1 MKKIFLFLMLSSL
14 IFGDTIK
21 GIVVDLNNNP
31 VKDAEV
37 KLEAISPLT
46 EKDSKITKT
55 NKNGEF
61 TIENL
66 KTGYYYLKSIAH
78 GFLLWNSR
86 IEVNQAKYG
95 VKTYKI
101 VMKKPGSISGYV
113 YDENSKPVEGAK
125 VGNYS
130 ISVYTNKDG
139 FYRITNLYPGENYL
153 FCEKEG
159 YVRAD
164 KNRIVVEEN
173 KETGGINFT
182 LMIGGGISGIIFDS
196 ENKPLKNVYISTEGK
211 TYKSTKTD
219 EKGKFIVK
227 GLLPGIYKIYT
238 YTQGYETTFAGNI
251 EVKKGE
257 ITEIPPIH
265 LQLRPKSF
273 SLYTKTNT
281 FLPSENVYFYYNSFR
296 ISKIKLDIY
305 KVDILSEINKVNW
318 EKAPNLSYIEE
329 SVNLEECEL
338 IFSKEIKIEYPS
350 PLSDLYHKK
359 FEIGKL
365 PFGVYIIVVKP
376 ENLGE
381 NRKLIIVTDIGI
393 VNKRTQ
399 NQIFFQNQFYVVDLI
414 TGKPLPKVKVYFSH
428 YDNKLNKYN
437 FGIVKTTDERGIIES
452 IDFHDLVIAIKENS
466 FAFFNPIYPFYRY
479 DWYPKPEISYIYT
492 DRPVY
497 RPGQTVYF
505 KGILRKDEGS
515 YYSLIDDKSVKV
527 DIKDP
532 AGNIIYSTDLEVR
545 NSSFS
550 GFFTIPEEPPLG
562 IYSID
567 VSSVNSSYYGGV
579 SFKVLEYRKPEF
591 FVEVK
596 SDKERYLPNEKVRIL
611 ISSKYYFGAPLKEAE
626 VSYSVYETLQWEYED
641 YEEGYEGEYYGYRRY
656 LISGETKTNE
666 NGEALIE
673 FQTKSSYES
682 ETIHTVEVRVRD
694 ISNREVKGICSFK
707 VYPGN
712 FKINIITSKYLYSP
726 DENIPLKIELIDHDG
741 IPVKN
746 KIVNFGVEL
755 EIYKNRKYYYKKIL
769 TDTLKTDENG
779 KIEINIK
786 PQVCGYIKVSA
797 SSLDEYNNLI
807 TFNKFIW
814 IASENYYFGYGKK
827 ELEIITD
834 KDNYKTGENAKI
846 LINSTIP
853 DMTLFFN
860 LESYKIHDTKII
872 NMKGNS
878 ILIEIPIKK
887 EYLPNVYVS
896 VFGVRNKKFYE
907 ITKNIKITPQEK
919 FLKVDII
926 PDKNNYLPKE
936 KATYRIRTTDFKGN
950 PVFGE
955 LSFQVVDEA
964 IYSIS
969 PELQRKIEDFFYG
982 DKPNSVVIFYSFM
995 EYSYGGASKDI
1006 KDIEIRKKFKDTAYW
1021 NPYIITD
1028 KNGEAIINVELPDN
1042 LTTWR
1047 AKAVA
1052 ITNDTLVGTGINKIK
1067 TSKPLIV
1074 RLITPRF
1081 LVEDDILFIS
1091 GIIHNYTEKT
1101 QNLKIALKG
1110 EGFEIF
1116 DKNEVEISVESN
1128 KEKKIN
1134 WQIKVKDVE
1143 KAKFTLVAWNSEV
1156 NDGIELEIPVYLHGN
1171 QVWEVKAGKC
1181 DKEIVEKFDIPLNSY
1196 KTSIVSIIYPSIASG
1211 MYHAIEYL
1219 VNYPYGCTEQTMN
1232 TFLPAIYFNLAIKNL
1247 GVKDLSFLADNLIN
1261 FQNILG
1267 QLPEIMNK
1275 GLSKLYRYQHEDGGW
1290 GWWEND
1296 PSNPYLSSYVM
1307 YGLSEIK
1314 KSGYII
1320 DEKVFEKGK
1329 NYLKSII
1336 PNIKEK
1342 ETLIYVLY
1350 SFFESCGKSITD
1362 EERKIIGEYSK
1373 KLYNELISGENIHPY
1388 SGALLSIIL
1397 NEFDKNKAKNL
1408 LDKIYKEIKFL
1419 TPYSAFFLCEEGNYY
1434 RWIDS
1439 NIEATSWVL
1448 KATLQI
1454 EPEREEIYKIIRYL
1468 VEMRR
1473 MGHWRSTKETSIVI
1487 NAMTDFLLKNPSEL
1501 QPDYTLLLYLNDEK
1515 IKEMKVTRETLKK
1528 FSTDIKIDEEEIK
1541 KGSQNIIKIEKEG
1554 MGNLYYSS
1562 LLSYYQKGLI
1572 TEKNFGFKIERTYE
1586 KVILEKKGE
1595 EIEEK
1600 FEPLNGPVKIGDK
1613 IRVKLKI
1620 TGENFYE
1627 FIIIEDPL
1635 PSGFE
1640 VLEDEKD
1647 YNLYSER
1654 QIKDEKVVFFRI
1666 GWDGEKT
1673 KEITY
1678 YIRPEIVGS
1687 FHVLPA
1693 KVYLMY
1699 FPDVYGSSNENNLKV
1714 VEK

>member
-1 MKKIFLFLMLSSL
+1 MLSSV

-21 GIVVDLNNNP
+21 GIVVDTNNNP
-31 VKDAEV
+31 VKGAEV

-61 TIENL
+61 TIKNL
-66 KTGYYYLKSIAH
+66 KTGYYELKSIAQN
-78 GFLLWNSR
+78 FLPCDMGKT
-86 IEVNQAKYG
+86 EVNQAKYG

-101 VMKKPGSISGYV
+101 VMTKPGSISGYV

-130 ISVYTNKDG
+130 VSVYTNKDG
-139 FYRITNLYPGENYL
+139 FYRITNLYPGEVYL
-153 FCEKEG
+153 FCKKEG
-159 YVRAD
+159 YIEGRH
-164 KNRIVVEEN
+164 RIVVEEN

-182 LMIGGGISGIIFDS
+182 LTIGGGISGVILDS
-196 ENKPLKNVYISTEGK
+196 ENKPLKNVYISTEGEM
-211 TYKSTKTD
+211 YASTKTD

-227 GLLPGIYKIYT
+227 GLLPGIYRIDA
-238 YTQGYETTFAGNI
+238 YTQGYESGYAGNI

-273 SLYTKTNT
+273 SLYTKTDT
-281 FLPSENVYFYYNSFR
+281 FLPSKNIYFYYDSFR

-305 KVDILSEINKVNW
+305 EVDILSEINRANRQEPLNFSSL
-318 EKAPNLSYIEE
+318 EKSIK
-329 SVNLEECEL
+329 LEDCKL

-350 PLSDLYHKK
+350 PLSDLYNKK
-359 FEIGKL
+359 LKIGKL
-365 PFGVYIIVVKP
+365 PLGVYMVVVKP
-376 ENLGE
+376 ESLSE
-381 NRKLIIVTDIGI
+381 NRKLINVTDIGI
-393 VNKRTQ
+393 VNKSTD
-399 NQIFFQNQFYVVDLI
+399 NQICFQNQFYVVDLI
-414 TGKPLPKVKVYFSH
+414 TGKPLPKVKVYLLH
-428 YDNKLNKYN
+428 YNNE
-437 FGIVKTTDERGIIES
+437 IKTTDERGIIES
-452 IDFHDLVIAIKENS
+452 DVFPTSVIAIKEKS
-466 FAFFNPIYPFYRY
+466 LALFNLVKTPGEYPQ
-479 DWYPKPEISYIYT
+479 PERCYIYT

-515 YYSLIDDKSVKV
+515 CYSLIDDKSVGV

-532 AGNIIYSTDLEVR
+532 AENIIYSTKLEVK

-550 GFFTIPEEPPLG
+550 GSFTIPEEPPLG
-562 IYSID
+562 TYNIG
-567 VSSVNSSYYGGV
+567 VSSVNSKYYGDV

-596 SDKERYLPNEKVRIL
+596 SDKDKYLPNEKVRIL

-626 VSYSVYETLQWEYED
+626 VSYSIYETPHWEYED
-641 YEEGYEGEYYGYRRY
+641 YEEEYEDGYGYAEY
-656 LISGETKTNE
+656 LTSGETETNE
-666 NGEALIE
+666 KGEALIE

-682 ETIHTVEVRVRD
+682 EMMYTVEVRVRD
-694 ISNREVKGICSFK
+694 ISNREVAGKCSFK

-712 FKINIITSKYLYSP
+712 FKINIITSKYLYTP
-726 DENIPLKIELIDHDG
+726 NENMPLKIELIDHDG

-746 KIVNFGVEL
+746 KIVNFSVEL
-755 EIYKNRKYYYKKIL
+755 EIYKNRKFYYKKIL
-769 TDTLKTDENG
+769 ADTLKTDENG

-797 SSLDEYNNLI
+797 ASLDEYNNLI
-807 TFNKFIW
+807 TSNEFIW

-834 KDNYKTGENAKI
+834 KNNYKTGEKAKI

-860 LESYKIHDTKII
+860 LESYKIHETKII
-872 NMKGNS
+872 NLKGNS
-878 ILIEIPIKK
+878 VLIEIPIKK

-896 VFGVRNKKFYE
+896 VFGVRNKNFYE

-926 PDKNNYLPKE
+926 PDQNNYLPKE
-936 KATYRIRTTDFKGN
+936 KATYRIKTTDFKGN
-950 PVFGE
+950 PVSSE

-969 PELQRKIEDFFYG
+969 PELQSKIEDFFYG
-982 DKPNSVVIFYSFM
+982 NKPNSVGTSYSFM

-1006 KDIEIRKKFKDTAYW
+1006 KDIDIRRKFKDTAYW

-1028 KNGEAIINVELPDN
+1028 KNGEAIIDVELPDN

-1047 AKAVA
+1047 AKTVA

-1067 TSKPLIV
+1067 TSKPLIA
-1074 RLITPRF
+1074 RLIIPRF

-1101 QNLKIALKG
+1101 QNLKVVLNG
-1110 EGFEIF
+1110 EGFELF
-1116 DKNEVEISVESN
+1116 DKNDVEISVEPN

-1156 NDGIELEIPVYLHGN
+1156 NDGMELEIPVYLHGT

-1196 KTSIVSIIYPSIASG
+1196 KASIISIIYPSIASG

-1219 VNYPYGCTEQTMN
+1219 VHYPYGCTEQTMN

-1247 GVKDLSFLADNLIN
+1247 GVEDLSFLADNLTN

-1275 GLSKLYRYQHEDGGW
+1275 GLLRLYWYQHEDGGW
-1290 GWWEND
+1290 GWWKND

-1314 KSGYII
+1314 KSGYVIN
-1320 DEKVFEKGK
+1320 EKVFEKGK

-1350 SFFESCGKSITD
+1350 SFFESCEEGMTN
-1362 EERKIIGEYSK
+1362 EEREIIGEYSE
-1373 KLYNELISGENIHPY
+1373 KLYNELASEKNIHPY

-1397 NEFDKNKAKNL
+1397 NEFDKNRAKNL

-1419 TPYSAFFLCEEGNYY
+1419 TPYSALFLCEEGNSY
-1434 RWIDS
+1434 RWIDN
-1439 NIEATSWVL
+1439 NIEATAWVL

-1473 MGHWRSTKETSIVI
+1473 MGHWRSTKETAVI
-1487 NAMTDFLLKNPSEL
+1487 ISALTDFLLKNPSEL
-1501 QPDYTLLLYLNDEK
+1501 HPNYTLLLYLNDKK
-1515 IKEMKVTRETLKK
+1515 IKEMKVTRDILKK
-1528 FSTDIKIDEEEIK
+1528 FSTDIKIDEEKIK
-1541 KGSQNIIKIEKEG
+1541 KGGQNIIKIDKEG
-1554 MGNLYYSS
+1554 IGNLYYSS
-1562 LLSYYQKGLI
+1562 LLTYYQKGLI
-1572 TEKNFGFKIERTYE
+1572 TEKNSGFKIERIYE
-1586 KVILEKKGE
+1586 KVIIEKKEEE

-1640 VLEDEKD
+1640 VIEDEKD
-1647 YNLYSER
+1647 YNFYSER
-1654 QIKDEKVVFFRI
+1654 QIKDEKVVFFRT
-1666 GWDGEKT
+1666 GWDGEET

-1699 FPDVYGSSNENNLKV
+1699 FPDVYGSSDENNLKV